1 MIFST
6 LLALMLSIS
15 NPQPLLVKSAIDV
28 ARIIGLPR
36 LKTMDKYLTKT
47 IFVNEMETGSAFLI
61 RPRQDF
67 LKNYLTLNVFK
78 SI

>member
-6 LLALMLSIS
+6 LLALALAIS
-15 NPQPLLVKSAIDV
+15 NPQPFVVQSAIDV

-47 IFVNEMETGSAFLI
+47 IFINEMETGSAFQVHSRLN
-61 RPRQDF
+61 F
-67 LKNYLTLNVFK
+67 LKHYITLNSFK
-78 SI
+78 SS

>member
-15 NPQPLLVKSAIDV
+15 NPQPLLVKSAIDT
-28 ARIIGLPR
+28 ARIIGLPK

-47 IFVNEMETGSAFLI
+47 IFINEMETGSAFLV
-61 RPRQDF
+61 RSRLDF
-67 LKNYLTLNVFK
+67 LKHYMTFNSFK
-78 SI
+78 SL